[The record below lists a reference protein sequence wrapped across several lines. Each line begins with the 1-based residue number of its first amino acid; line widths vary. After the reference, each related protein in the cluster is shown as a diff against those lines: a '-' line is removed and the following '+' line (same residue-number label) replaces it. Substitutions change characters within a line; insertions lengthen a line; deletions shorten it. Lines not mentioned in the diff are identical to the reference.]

1 MMTDKKDLR
10 KNLNICLLL
19 TLLLC
24 VLAVV
29 PLFAPQA
36 DWRLKAAIFAG
47 QVVLVLP
54 LLYYAKAV
62 LRRGRQLLFGGVPAM
77 EGLAFAACAAGL
89 IGSIAVG
96 ISALQGGATLNAL
109 LLAPLALMLL
119 LIFAAAYFKTQSNL
133 ADAEADGVL
142 TPDGTAAVLLPAV
155 FALALAAA
163 VFALALAAALSWWF
177 RGWGAAAAWQV
188 LGSVLLAAGAGVFML
203 GGSLPLYYASRRAE
217 KCCLTFADKAAAESC
232 RRITM
237 AVFDEGFAKTDGQ
250 EITDVTG
257 VAVSEAQLLALAAS
271 VMSAAGYPLAELFKE
286 KAAGMELPVCS
297 GVVKMRG
304 GVTAQCS
311 RKNIRLG
318 QLAFV
323 LSVATVPVQY
333 IKMGDELSAQ
343 GKTVIYVTGGR
354 SLLGIIA
361 VGQRVNTSLAPALA
375 ELRVLGVRTV
385 MFAAGNKQA
394 AEYTGSKAGFAQ
406 TVAELTEAHQQ
417 ELTDAFCR
425 AGEFVA
431 VLKRGEGSQVSAELY
446 NQAAAQ
452 CGSIVLNDGNIANL
466 AQAIKLSV
474 NLQKIGEQNIKIA
487 LWLGTLWAVIAA
499 CGWQLLFK
507 TVLPGAVLA
516 GMLVLS
522 ALAVWLN
529 SKRI

>member
-36 DWRLKAAIFAG
+36 DWRLNAAIFAG
-47 QVVLVLP
+47 QIVLVLP

-89 IGSIAVG
+89 IGSFALG
-96 ISALQGGATLNAL
+96 ISALQGGAALNGL
-109 LLAPLALMLL
+109 LLAPLALMLF
-119 LIFAAAYFKTQSNL
+119 LIFAAAYFKTQSGL
-133 ADAEADGVL
+133 LDAEADEVL
-142 TPDGTAAVLLPAV
+142 TPDGTAAVLLP
-155 FALALAAA
+155 A

-217 KCCLTFADKAAAESC
+217 KCGFTFADKSAAENC
-232 RRITM
+232 QHMTM
-237 AVFDEGFAKTDGQ
+237 AVFDEGFAKTDEQ

-257 VAVSEAQLLALAAS
+257 VAISEAQLLALAAS
-271 VMSAAGYPLAELFKE
+271 VMTAVDDPLAELLKE

-333 IKMGDELSAQ
+333 IKMGDELTAQ
-343 GKTVIYVTGGR
+343 GKTVFYVTGGR

-361 VGQRVNTSLAPALA
+361 VGQRVNTGLVPALA
-375 ELRVLGVRTV
+375 ELRALGVRTV

-431 VLKRGEGSQVSAELY
+431 VLKRGEGAQVTVALY

-466 AQAIKLSV
+466 AQAVKLSA
-474 NLQKIGEQNIKIA
+474 NLQKIGGKNIKIA
-487 LWLGTLWAVIAA
+487 LWLGTLWAVMAA

-516 GMLVLS
+516 GMLVIS

-529 SKRI
+529 SKRV

>member
-36 DWRLKAAIFAG
+36 DWRLNAAIFGG
-47 QVVLVLP
+47 QVVLLLP

-77 EGLAFAACAAGL
+77 EGLAFAACAAVV

-96 ISALQGGATLNAL
+96 ISALQGGAALNGL

-119 LIFAAAYFKTQSNL
+119 LIFAAAYFKTQSGW
-133 ADAEADGVL
+133 ADAEADDVL
-142 TPDGTAAVLLPAV
+142 TPDGTAAVLLP
-155 FALALAAA
+155 A

-217 KCCLTFADKAAAESC
+217 KCGFTFADKSAAENC
-232 RRITM
+232 QHMTM
-237 AVFDEGFAKTDGQ
+237 AVFDEGFAKTDEQ

-257 VAVSEAQLLALAAS
+257 VAISEAQLLALAAS
-271 VMSAAGYPLAELFKE
+271 VMTAVDDPLAELLKE

-333 IKMGDELSAQ
+333 IKMGDELTAQ
-343 GKTVIYVTGGR
+343 GKTVFYVTGGR

-361 VGQRVNTSLAPALA
+361 VGQRVNTGLVPALA
-375 ELRVLGVRTV
+375 ELRALGVRTV

-431 VLKRGEGSQVSAELY
+431 VLKRGEGAQVTVALY

-466 AQAIKLSV
+466 AQAVKLSA
-474 NLQKIGEQNIKIA
+474 NLQKIGGKNIKIA
-487 LWLGTLWAVIAA
+487 LWLGTLWAVMAA

-516 GMLVLS
+516 GMLVIS

-529 SKRI
+529 SKRV

>member
-36 DWRLKAAIFAG
+36 DWRLNAAIFAG

-89 IGSIAVG
+89 IGSFALG
-96 ISALQGGATLNAL
+96 ISALQGGAALNGL
-109 LLAPLALMLL
+109 LLAPLALMLF
-119 LIFAAAYFKTQSNL
+119 LIFAAAYFKTQSGL
-133 ADAEADGVL
+133 LDAEADEVL
-142 TPDGTAAVLLPAV
+142 TPDGTAAVLLP
-155 FALALAAA
+155 A

-217 KCCLTFADKAAAESC
+217 KCGFTFADKSAAENC
-232 RRITM
+232 QHMTM
-237 AVFDEGFAKTDGQ
+237 AVFDEGFAKTDEQ

-257 VAVSEAQLLALAAS
+257 VAISEAQLLALAAS
-271 VMSAAGYPLAELFKE
+271 VMTAVDDPLAELLKE

-333 IKMGDELSAQ
+333 IKMGDELTEQ
-343 GKTVIYVTGGR
+343 GKTVFYVTGGR

-361 VGQRVNTSLAPALA
+361 VGQRVNTGLVPALA
-375 ELRVLGVRTV
+375 ELRALGVRTV

-431 VLKRGEGSQVSAELY
+431 VLKRGEGAQVTVALY

-466 AQAIKLSV
+466 AQAVKLSA
-474 NLQKIGEQNIKIA
+474 NLQKIGGKNIKIA
-487 LWLGTLWAVIAA
+487 LWLGTLWAVMAA

-516 GMLVLS
+516 GMLVIS

-529 SKRI
+529 SKRV

>member
-29 PLFAPQA
+29 PLLAPQA
-36 DWRLKAAIFAG
+36 DWRLNAAIFAG

-77 EGLAFAACAAGL
+77 EGLAFAACAAVV

-96 ISALQGGATLNAL
+96 ISALQGGAALNGL
-109 LLAPLALMLL
+109 LLIPLALMLL
-119 LIFAAAYFKTQSNL
+119 LIFAAAYFKTQSGW
-133 ADAEADGVL
+133 ADAEADDVL
-142 TPDGTAAVLLPAV
+142 TPDGTAAVLLP
-155 FALALAAA
+155 A

-217 KCCLTFADKAAAESC
+217 KCGFTFADKSAAENC

-237 AVFDEGFAKTDGQ
+237 AVFDEGFAKTDEQ

-271 VMSAAGYPLAELFKE
+271 VMGAAGDPLAELFKE

-318 QLAFV
+318 QLTFV

-343 GKTVIYVTGGR
+343 GKTVLYVTAGR

-361 VGQRVNTSLAPALA
+361 VGQRVNTGIAPALA
-375 ELRVLGVRTV
+375 KLRALGVRTV

-431 VLKRGEGSQVSAELY
+431 VLKRGEGSQVTAALY
-446 NQAAAQ
+446 NQAAAE

-466 AQAIKLSV
+466 AQAVKLSA
-474 NLQKIGEQNIKIA
+474 NLQKIGAQNIKFA
-487 LWLGTLWAVIAA
+487 LWLGTLWAVMAA

-516 GMLVLS
+516 GMLMVS

-529 SKRI
+529 SKRV

>member
-36 DWRLKAAIFAG
+36 DWRVNAALFAG
-47 QVVLVLP
+47 QLVLVLP

-77 EGLAFAACAAGL
+77 EGLAFAACTAGL

-96 ISALQGGATLNAL
+96 ISALQGGAALNAL
-109 LLAPLALMLL
+109 LLAPLALMLF

-133 ADAEADGVL
+133 ADAEADEVL
-142 TPDGTAAVLLPAV
+142 TPDGTAAVLLP
-155 FALALAAA
+155 A

-217 KCCLTFADKAAAESC
+217 KCGFTFADKSAAENC
-232 RRITM
+232 RHITM
-237 AVFDEGFAKTDGQ
+237 AVFDEGFAKTDEQ

-257 VAVSEAQLLALAAS
+257 VAISEAQLLALAAS
-271 VMSAAGYPLAELFKE
+271 VMSAAGDPLAELFKE

-343 GKTVIYVTGGR
+343 GKTVLYVTGGR
-354 SLLGIIA
+354 TLLGIIA
-361 VGQRVNTSLAPALA
+361 VGQRVNTGLAPALA
-375 ELRVLGVRTV
+375 ELRALGVRTV

-431 VLKRGEGSQVSAELY
+431 VLKRGEGSQVTAMLY
-446 NQAAAQ
+446 NEAAAE

-466 AQAIKLSV
+466 AQAVKLSE
-474 NLQKIGEQNIKIA
+474 NLQKIKELNIKIA
-487 LWLGTLWAVIAA
+487 LWLGTLWAVMAA

-516 GMLVLS
+516 GMLVIS

-529 SKRI
+529 SKRV

>member
-36 DWRLKAAIFAG
+36 DWRLNAAIFAG

-89 IGSIAVG
+89 IGSFALG
-96 ISALQGGATLNAL
+96 ISALQGGAALNGL
-109 LLAPLALMLL
+109 LLAPLALMLF
-119 LIFAAAYFKTQSNL
+119 LIFAAAYFKTQSGL
-133 ADAEADGVL
+133 LDAEADEVL
-142 TPDGTAAVLLPAV
+142 TPDGTAAVLLP
-155 FALALAAA
+155 A

-203 GGSLPLYYASRRAE
+203 GGSLPLYYAPRRAE
-217 KCCLTFADKAAAESC
+217 KCGFTFADKSAAENC
-232 RRITM
+232 QHMTM
-237 AVFDEGFAKTDGQ
+237 TVFDEGFAKTDEQ

-257 VAVSEAQLLALAAS
+257 VAISEAQLLALAAS
-271 VMSAAGYPLAELFKE
+271 VMTAVDDPLAELLKE

-333 IKMGDELSAQ
+333 IKMGDELTAQ
-343 GKTVIYVTGGR
+343 GKTVFYVTGGR

-361 VGQRVNTSLAPALA
+361 VGQRVNTGLVPALA
-375 ELRVLGVRTV
+375 ELRALGVRTV

-431 VLKRGEGSQVSAELY
+431 VLKRGEGAQVTVALY

-466 AQAIKLSV
+466 AQAVKLSA
-474 NLQKIGEQNIKIA
+474 NLQKIGGKNIKIA
-487 LWLGTLWAVIAA
+487 LWLGTLWAVMAA

-516 GMLVLS
+516 GMLVIS

-529 SKRI
+529 SKRV

>member
-36 DWRLKAAIFAG
+36 DWRLNAAIFGG

-77 EGLAFAACAAGL
+77 EGLAFAACAAGG
-89 IGSIAVG
+89 IGSFAVG
-96 ISALQGGATLNAL
+96 ISALQGVAALNSL
-109 LLAPLALMLL
+109 LVVPLALMLL
-119 LIFAAAYFKTQSNL
+119 LIFVAAYFKTQSGL
-133 ADAEADGVL
+133 VDAEADEVL
-142 TPDGTAAVLLPAV
+142 TPDGTAAVLLP
-155 FALALAAA
+155 A

-188 LGSVLLAAGAGVFML
+188 LGSVLLGAGAGVFML

-217 KCCLTFADKAAAESC
+217 RCGFAFTDTSAAENC
-232 RRITM
+232 RCITM
-237 AVFDEGFAKTDGQ
+237 AVFDEGFAKTDEQ

-257 VAVSEAQLLALAAS
+257 VAVSEVQLLALAAS
-271 VMSAAGYPLAELFKE
+271 VMSSVGDPLAELFKE

-333 IKMGDELSAQ
+333 IKMGDELAAQ
-343 GKTVIYVTGGR
+343 GKTVFYVTGGR

-361 VGQRVNTSLAPALA
+361 VGQRVNTGIVPALA
-375 ELRVLGVRTV
+375 ELRALGVRTV

-394 AEYTGSKAGFAQ
+394 AEYTGSKAGFVQ
-406 TVAELTEAHQQ
+406 TVAELTEVHQQ

-431 VLKRGEGSQVSAELY
+431 VLKRGEGSQVSAALY
-446 NQAAAQ
+446 NQAAAE
-452 CGSIVLNDGNIANL
+452 CGSIVLNNGNIANL
-466 AQAIKLSV
+466 AQAVKLSA
-474 NLQKIGEQNIKIA
+474 NLQKIGGQNIKIA
-487 LWLGTLWAVIAA
+487 LWLGTLWAVMAA

-507 TVLPGAVLA
+507 TALHGAMLA
-516 GMLVLS
+516 GMLVIS

>member
-1 MMTDKKDLR
+1 MMTDKKYLR

-36 DWRLKAAIFAG
+36 DWRLNAAIFAG

-89 IGSIAVG
+89 IGSFALG
-96 ISALQGGATLNAL
+96 ISALQGGAALNGL
-109 LLAPLALMLL
+109 LLAPLALMLF
-119 LIFAAAYFKTQSNL
+119 LIFAAAYFKTQSGL
-133 ADAEADGVL
+133 LDAEADEVL
-142 TPDGTAAVLLPAV
+142 TPDGTAAVLLP
-155 FALALAAA
+155 A

-217 KCCLTFADKAAAESC
+217 KCGFTFADKSAAENC
-232 RRITM
+232 QHMTM
-237 AVFDEGFAKTDGQ
+237 AVFDEGFAKTDEQ

-257 VAVSEAQLLALAAS
+257 VAISEAQLLALAAS
-271 VMSAAGYPLAELFKE
+271 VMTAVDDPLAELLKE

-333 IKMGDELSAQ
+333 IKMGDELTAQ
-343 GKTVIYVTGGR
+343 GKTVFYVTGGR

-361 VGQRVNTSLAPALA
+361 VGQRVNTGLVPALA
-375 ELRVLGVRTV
+375 ELRALGVRTV

-431 VLKRGEGSQVSAELY
+431 VLKRGEGAQVTVALY

-466 AQAIKLSV
+466 AQAVKLSA
-474 NLQKIGEQNIKIA
+474 NLQKIGGKNIKIA
-487 LWLGTLWAVIAA
+487 LWLGTLWAVMAA

-516 GMLVLS
+516 GMLVIS

-529 SKRI
+529 SKRV

>member
-1 MMTDKKDLR
+1 MMKMAAN
-10 KNLNICLLL
+10 KNLTKKELQICLLL
-19 TLLLC
+19 TLALC
-24 VLAVV
+24 ALAAV
-29 PLFAPQA
+29 PLFVTPA
-36 DWRLKAAIFAG
+36 DWRFTAALAAAQF
-47 QVVLVLP
+47 LLLLP
-54 LLYYAKAV
+54 LVYYLQPV
-62 LRRGRQLLFGGVPAM
+62 LQSGRKTLFDGVPAM
-77 EGLAFAACAAGL
+77 EGLVFVCCVAGIISSVIVSINAVHGFISAAAAGF
-89 IGSIAVG
+89 
-96 ISALQGGATLNAL
+96 
-109 LLAPLALMLL
+109 APLAVLL
-119 LIFAAAYFKTQSNL
+119 FTVLVNCYFKQNRLIFSAAEPDDGIT
-133 ADAEADGVL
+133 ADK
-142 TPDGTAAVLLPAV
+142 TAAFVLPAV
-155 FALALAAA
+155 FALS
-163 VFALALAAALSWWF
+163 LAAALSWWF
-177 RGWGAAAAWQV
+177 YGLGAAASWQV
-188 LGSVLLAAGAGVFML
+188 LSSVLMAAGAGVFML
-203 GGSLPLYYASRRAE
+203 GGSLPPYYASRRAE
-217 KCCLTFADKAAAESC
+217 KCGFTFADKSAAENC
-232 RRITM
+232 QHMTM
-237 AVFDEGFAKTDGQ
+237 TVFDEGFAKTDEQ

-257 VAVSEAQLLALAAS
+257 VAISEAQLLALAAS
-271 VMSAAGYPLAELFKE
+271 VMTAVDDPLAELLKE

-333 IKMGDELSAQ
+333 IKMGDELTAQ
-343 GKTVIYVTGGR
+343 GKTVFYVTGGR

-361 VGQRVNTSLAPALA
+361 VGQRVNTGLVPALA
-375 ELRVLGVRTV
+375 ELRALGVRTV

-431 VLKRGEGSQVSAELY
+431 VLKRGEGAQVTVALY

-466 AQAIKLSV
+466 AQAVKLSA
-474 NLQKIGEQNIKIA
+474 NLQKIGGKNIKIA
-487 LWLGTLWAVIAA
+487 LWLGTLWAVMAA

-516 GMLVLS
+516 GMLVIS

-529 SKRI
+529 SKRV

>member
-36 DWRLKAAIFAG
+36 DWRLNAAIFAG

-89 IGSIAVG
+89 IGSFALG
-96 ISALQGGATLNAL
+96 ISALQGGAALNGL
-109 LLAPLALMLL
+109 LLAPLALMLF
-119 LIFAAAYFKTQSNL
+119 LIFAAAYFKTQSGL
-133 ADAEADGVL
+133 LDAEADEVL
-142 TPDGTAAVLLPAV
+142 TPDGTAAVLLP
-155 FALALAAA
+155 A

-217 KCCLTFADKAAAESC
+217 KCGFTFADKSAAENC
-232 RRITM
+232 QHMTM
-237 AVFDEGFAKTDGQ
+237 AVFDEGFAKTDEQ
-250 EITDVTG
+250 EITDVTS
-257 VAVSEAQLLALAAS
+257 VAISEAQLLALAAS
-271 VMSAAGYPLAELFKE
+271 VMTAVDDPLAELLKE

-333 IKMGDELSAQ
+333 IKMGDELTAQ
-343 GKTVIYVTGGR
+343 GKTVFYVTGGR

-361 VGQRVNTSLAPALA
+361 VGQRVNTGLVPALA
-375 ELRVLGVRTV
+375 ELRALGVRTV

-431 VLKRGEGSQVSAELY
+431 VLKRGEGAQVTVALY

-452 CGSIVLNDGNIANL
+452 CGTIVLNDGNIANL
-466 AQAIKLSV
+466 AQAVKLSA
-474 NLQKIGEQNIKIA
+474 NLQKIGGKNIKIA
-487 LWLGTLWAVIAA
+487 LWLGTLWAVMAA

-516 GMLVLS
+516 GMLVIS

-529 SKRI
+529 SKRV

>member
-10 KNLNICLLL
+10 KNLNIGLLL

-24 VLAVV
+24 VLAVM

-36 DWRLKAAIFAG
+36 DWRLNAALFAG

-54 LLYYAKAV
+54 LLYYAKAI

-96 ISALQGGATLNAL
+96 ISALQGGAALNGL
-109 LLAPLALMLL
+109 LFTPLALMLF
-119 LIFAAAYFKTQSNL
+119 LIFAAAYFKTQSGW
-133 ADAEADGVL
+133 ADAETDEVL
-142 TPDGTAAVLLPAV
+142 TPDGTAAVLLP
-155 FALALAAA
+155 A

-217 KCCLTFADKAAAESC
+217 KCGFAFTDKSGAENC

-257 VAVSEAQLLALAAS
+257 VAISEAQLLALAAS
-271 VMSAAGYPLAELFKE
+271 VMSAADDPLAELFKE

-333 IKMGDELSAQ
+333 IKMGDELAVQ
-343 GKTVIYVTGGR
+343 GKKVFYVTGGR

-361 VGQRVNTSLAPALA
+361 VGQRVNTNLAPALA
-375 ELRVLGVRTV
+375 ELRALGVRTV

-431 VLKRGEGSQVSAELY
+431 VLKRGEGAQITAALY

-452 CGSIVLNDGNIANL
+452 CGSIMLNDDNIANL
-466 AQAIKLSV
+466 AQAVKLSA
-474 NLQKIGEQNIKIA
+474 NLQKIGGQNIKIA
-487 LWLGTLWAVIAA
+487 LWLGTLWAVMAA

-516 GMLVLS
+516 GMLVIS

-529 SKRI
+529 SKRV

>member
-36 DWRLKAAIFAG
+36 DWRLNAAIFAG

-89 IGSIAVG
+89 IGSFALG
-96 ISALQGGATLNAL
+96 ISALQGGAALNGL
-109 LLAPLALMLL
+109 LLAPLALMLF
-119 LIFAAAYFKTQSNL
+119 LIFAAAYFKTQSGL
-133 ADAEADGVL
+133 LDAEADEVL
-142 TPDGTAAVLLPAV
+142 TPDGTAAVLLP
-155 FALALAAA
+155 A

-217 KCCLTFADKAAAESC
+217 KCGFTFADKSAAENC
-232 RRITM
+232 QHMTM
-237 AVFDEGFAKTDGQ
+237 AVFDEGFAKTDEQ

-257 VAVSEAQLLALAAS
+257 VAISEAQLLALAAS
-271 VMSAAGYPLAELFKE
+271 VMTAVDDPLAELLKE

-333 IKMGDELSAQ
+333 IKMGDELTAQ
-343 GKTVIYVTGGR
+343 GKTVFYVTGGR

-361 VGQRVNTSLAPALA
+361 VGQRVNTGLVPALA
-375 ELRVLGVRTV
+375 ELRALGVRTV

-431 VLKRGEGSQVSAELY
+431 VLKRGEGAQVTVALY
-446 NQAAAQ
+446 NQAAPQ

-466 AQAIKLSV
+466 AQAVKLSA
-474 NLQKIGEQNIKIA
+474 NLQKIGGKNIKIA
-487 LWLGTLWAVIAA
+487 LWLGTLWAVMAA

-516 GMLVLS
+516 GMLVIS

-529 SKRI
+529 SKRV

>member
-36 DWRLKAAIFAG
+36 DWRLNAAIFGG
-47 QVVLVLP
+47 QVVLLLP

-77 EGLAFAACAAGL
+77 EGLAFAACAAVV

-96 ISALQGGATLNAL
+96 ISALQGGAALNGL

-119 LIFAAAYFKTQSNL
+119 LIFAAAYFKTQSGW
-133 ADAEADGVL
+133 ADAEADDVL
-142 TPDGTAAVLLPAV
+142 TPDGTAAVLLP
-155 FALALAAA
+155 A

-217 KCCLTFADKAAAESC
+217 KCGFTFADKSAAENC
-232 RRITM
+232 RRMTM
-237 AVFDEGFAKTDGQ
+237 AVFDEGFAKTDEQ

-271 VMSAAGYPLAELFKE
+271 VMGAAGDPLAELFKE

-318 QLAFV
+318 QLTFV
-323 LSVATVPVQY
+323 LSVATVSVQY

-343 GKTVIYVTGGR
+343 GKTVLYVTAGR

-361 VGQRVNTSLAPALA
+361 VGQRVNTGIAPALA
-375 ELRVLGVRTV
+375 KLRALGVRTV

-431 VLKRGEGSQVSAELY
+431 VLKRGEGSQVTAALY
-446 NQAAAQ
+446 NQAAAE

-466 AQAIKLSV
+466 AQAVKLSA
-474 NLQKIGEQNIKIA
+474 NLQKIGAQNIKFA
-487 LWLGTLWAVIAA
+487 LWLGTLWAVMAA

-516 GMLVLS
+516 GMLMVS

-529 SKRI
+529 SKRV

>member
-29 PLFAPQA
+29 PLFAAQA
-36 DWRLKAAIFAG
+36 DWRLNAAIFAG

-77 EGLAFAACAAGL
+77 EGLAFAACAAGV

-96 ISALQGGATLNAL
+96 ISALQGGEALNGL
-109 LLAPLALMLL
+109 LFAPLAMMLF

-133 ADAEADGVL
+133 ADAEADEVL

-163 VFALALAAALSWWF
+163 LSWWF
-177 RGWGAAAAWQV
+177 RSWGAAAAWQV

-217 KCCLTFADKAAAESC
+217 KCGFTFTGKAAAENC

-237 AVFDEGFAKTDGQ
+237 AVFDENFAKTDGQ

-257 VAVSEAQLLALAAS
+257 VAIAS
-271 VMSAAGYPLAELFKE
+271 VMGAAGDPSAELFKE
-286 KAAGMELPVCS
+286 KASGMELPVCS

-333 IKMGDELSAQ
+333 IKMGDELAAQ
-343 GKTVIYVTGGR
+343 GKTVLYVTGGR

-361 VGQRVNTSLAPALA
+361 VGQRVNTSLAPAQA
-375 ELRVLGVRTV
+375 ELRALGVRTV

-431 VLKRGEGSQVSAELY
+431 VLKSGEGSQVSATLY
-446 NQAAAQ
+446 NQAAAE
-452 CGSIVLNDGNIANL
+452 CGSIVLNDGDIANL
-466 AQAIKLSV
+466 AQAVKLSV
-474 NLQKIGEQNIKIA
+474 SLQKINGLNIKIA
-487 LWLGTLWAVIAA
+487 LWLGTLWAVMAA

-529 SKRI
+529 SKRV

>member
-36 DWRLKAAIFAG
+36 DWRLNAAIFAG

-89 IGSIAVG
+89 IGSFALG
-96 ISALQGGATLNAL
+96 ISALQGGAALNGL
-109 LLAPLALMLL
+109 LLAPLALMLF
-119 LIFAAAYFKTQSNL
+119 LIFAAAYFKTQSGL
-133 ADAEADGVL
+133 LDAEADEVL
-142 TPDGTAAVLLPAV
+142 TPDGTAAVLLP
-155 FALALAAA
+155 A

-217 KCCLTFADKAAAESC
+217 KCGFTFADKSAAENC
-232 RRITM
+232 QHMTM
-237 AVFDEGFAKTDGQ
+237 AVFDEGFAKTDEQ

-257 VAVSEAQLLALAAS
+257 VAISEAQLLALAAS
-271 VMSAAGYPLAELFKE
+271 VMTAVDDPLAELLKE

-333 IKMGDELSAQ
+333 IKMGDELTAQ
-343 GKTVIYVTGGR
+343 GKTVFYVTGGR

-361 VGQRVNTSLAPALA
+361 VGQRVNTGLVPALA
-375 ELRVLGVRTV
+375 ELRALGVRTV

-431 VLKRGEGSQVSAELY
+431 VLKRGEGAQVTVALY

-466 AQAIKLSV
+466 AQAVKLSA
-474 NLQKIGEQNIKIA
+474 NLQKIGGKNIKIA
-487 LWLGTLWAVIAA
+487 LWLGTLWAVMAA

-516 GMLVLS
+516 GMLVIS

-529 SKRI
+529 SKRV

>member
-1 MMTDKKDLR
+1 MTDKKDLR

-24 VLAVV
+24 VLAVL
-29 PLFAPQA
+29 PLFAAQA
-36 DWRLKAAIFAG
+36 DWRLNAALFAG
-47 QVVLVLP
+47 QVVLLLP

-77 EGLAFAACAAGL
+77 EGLAFAACAAGM

-96 ISALQGGATLNAL
+96 ISALQGGSALNGL
-109 LLAPLALMLL
+109 LFAPLALMLL

-133 ADAEADGVL
+133 ADAEDDGVL
-142 TPDGTAAVLLPAV
+142 TPNGTAAVLLP
-155 FALALAAA
+155 A

-177 RGWGAAAAWQV
+177 RGWGAAVAWQV

-203 GGSLPLYYASRRAE
+203 GARLPIYYASRRAE
-217 KCCLTFADKAAAESC
+217 KCGFTFTGKAAAENC
-232 RRITM
+232 RHITM
-237 AVFDEGFAKTDGQ
+237 AVFDESFAKTDEQ

-257 VAVSEAQLLALAAS
+257 VAISEAQLLALAAS
-271 VMSAAGYPLAELFKE
+271 VMSTAGDPSAALFKE

-318 QLAFV
+318 QFAFV

-343 GKTVIYVTGGR
+343 GKTVLYVTGGR

-361 VGQRVNTSLAPALA
+361 VGQRVNTGIAPALA
-375 ELRVLGVRTV
+375 ELRALGVRTV
-385 MFAAGNKQA
+385 VFAAGNKQA

-431 VLKRGEGSQVSAELY
+431 VLKRGEGSQVSAALY

-452 CGSIVLNDGNIANL
+452 CGDIVLNDGNIANL
-466 AQAIKLSV
+466 AQAVKLSA
-474 NLQKIGEQNIKIA
+474 NLQKIGAQNIKIA
-487 LWLGTLWAVIAA
+487 LWLGTLWSVMAA

-507 TVLPGAVLA
+507 IVLPGAVLA
-516 GMLVLS
+516 AMLLVS

-529 SKRI
+529 SKRV

>member
-1 MMTDKKDLR
+1 MTDKKYLR

-36 DWRLKAAIFAG
+36 DWRLNAAIFAG

-89 IGSIAVG
+89 IGSFALG
-96 ISALQGGATLNAL
+96 ISALQGGAALNGL
-109 LLAPLALMLL
+109 LLAPLALMLF
-119 LIFAAAYFKTQSNL
+119 LIFAAAYFKTQSGL
-133 ADAEADGVL
+133 LDAEADEVL
-142 TPDGTAAVLLPAV
+142 TPDGTAAVLLP
-155 FALALAAA
+155 A

-217 KCCLTFADKAAAESC
+217 KCGFTFADKSAAENC
-232 RRITM
+232 QHMTM
-237 AVFDEGFAKTDGQ
+237 AVFDEGFAKTDEQ

-257 VAVSEAQLLALAAS
+257 VAISEAQLLALAAS
-271 VMSAAGYPLAELFKE
+271 VMTAVDDPLAELLKE

-333 IKMGDELSAQ
+333 IKMGDELTAQ
-343 GKTVIYVTGGR
+343 GKTVFYVTGGR

-361 VGQRVNTSLAPALA
+361 VGQRVNTGLVPALA
-375 ELRVLGVRTV
+375 ELRALGVRTV

-431 VLKRGEGSQVSAELY
+431 VLKRGEGAQVTVALY

-466 AQAIKLSV
+466 AQAVKLSA
-474 NLQKIGEQNIKIA
+474 NLQKIGGKNIKIA
-487 LWLGTLWAVIAA
+487 LWLGTLWAVMAA

-516 GMLVLS
+516 GMLVIS

-529 SKRI
+529 SKRV

>member
-36 DWRLKAAIFAG
+36 DWRLNAAIFGG
-47 QVVLVLP
+47 QVVLLLP

-77 EGLAFAACAAGL
+77 EGLAFAACAAVV

-96 ISALQGGATLNAL
+96 ISALQGGAALNGL

-119 LIFAAAYFKTQSNL
+119 LIFAAAYFKTQSGW
-133 ADAEADGVL
+133 ADAEADDVL
-142 TPDGTAAVLLPAV
+142 TPDGTAAVLLP
-155 FALALAAA
+155 A

-217 KCCLTFADKAAAESC
+217 KCGFTFADKLAAENC

-237 AVFDEGFAKTDGQ
+237 AVFDESFAKTDGQ

-257 VAVSEAQLLALAAS
+257 VAISEVQLLALAAS
-271 VMSAAGYPLAELFKE
+271 VMGAAGDPLAELFKE

-297 GVVKMRG
+297 GVVKMRD

-343 GKTVIYVTGGR
+343 GKTVFYVTGGR

-361 VGQRVNTSLAPALA
+361 VGQRVNTGLAPALA
-375 ELRVLGVRTV
+375 ELRALGVRTV

-431 VLKRGEGSQVSAELY
+431 VLKRGEGSQVTAMLY
-446 NQAAAQ
+446 NQAAAE
-452 CGSIVLNDGNIANL
+452 CGSIVLNNGNIANL
-466 AQAIKLSV
+466 AQAVKLSA
-474 NLQKIGEQNIKIA
+474 NLQKIGGQNIKIA
-487 LWLGTLWAVIAA
+487 LWLGSLWEVMAA

-516 GMLVLS
+516 GMLMVS

-529 SKRI
+529 SKRV

>member
-36 DWRLKAAIFAG
+36 DWRLNAAIFGG
-47 QVVLVLP
+47 QVVLLLP

-77 EGLAFAACAAGL
+77 EGLAFAACAAVV

-96 ISALQGGATLNAL
+96 ISALQGGAALNGL

-119 LIFAAAYFKTQSNL
+119 LIFAAAYFKTQSGW
-133 ADAEADGVL
+133 ADAEADDVL
-142 TPDGTAAVLLPAV
+142 TPDGTAAVLLP
-155 FALALAAA
+155 A

-188 LGSVLLAAGAGVFML
+188 LGSVLLAAGAGAFML

-217 KCCLTFADKAAAESC
+217 KCGFTFADKLAAENC

-237 AVFDEGFAKTDGQ
+237 AVFDESFAKTDGQ

-257 VAVSEAQLLALAAS
+257 VAISEVQLLALAAS
-271 VMSAAGYPLAELFKE
+271 VMGAAGDPLAELFKE

-343 GKTVIYVTGGR
+343 GKTVFYVTGGR

-361 VGQRVNTSLAPALA
+361 VGQRVNTGLAPALA
-375 ELRVLGVRTV
+375 ELRALGVRTV

-431 VLKRGEGSQVSAELY
+431 VLKRGEGSQVTAMLY
-446 NQAAAQ
+446 NQAAAE
-452 CGSIVLNDGNIANL
+452 CGSIVLNNGNIANL
-466 AQAIKLSV
+466 AQAVKLSA
-474 NLQKIGEQNIKIA
+474 NLQKIGGQNIKIA
-487 LWLGTLWAVIAA
+487 LWLGSLWEVMAA

-516 GMLVLS
+516 GMLMVS

-529 SKRI
+529 SKRV

>member
-36 DWRLKAAIFAG
+36 DWRLNAAIFGG
-47 QVVLVLP
+47 QVVLLLP

-77 EGLAFAACAAGL
+77 EGLAFAGCAAVV

-96 ISALQGGATLNAL
+96 ISALQGGAALNGL

-119 LIFAAAYFKTQSNL
+119 LIFAAAYFKTQSGW
-133 ADAEADGVL
+133 ADAEADDVL
-142 TPDGTAAVLLPAV
+142 TPDGTAAVLLP
-155 FALALAAA
+155 A

-217 KCCLTFADKAAAESC
+217 KCGFTFADKLAAENC

-237 AVFDEGFAKTDGQ
+237 AVFDESFAKTDGQ

-257 VAVSEAQLLALAAS
+257 VAISEVQLLALAAS
-271 VMSAAGYPLAELFKE
+271 VMGAAGDPLAELFKE

-343 GKTVIYVTGGR
+343 GKTVFYVTGGR

-361 VGQRVNTSLAPALA
+361 VGQRVNTGLAPALA
-375 ELRVLGVRTV
+375 ELRALGVRTV

-431 VLKRGEGSQVSAELY
+431 VLKRGEGAQVTVALY

-466 AQAIKLSV
+466 AQAVKLSA
-474 NLQKIGEQNIKIA
+474 NLQKIGGKNIKIA
-487 LWLGTLWAVIAA
+487 LWLGTLWAVMAA

-516 GMLVLS
+516 GMLVIS

-529 SKRI
+529 SKRV